1 MPVVDIDIDHR
12 VVLVMESNF
21 EIKEEFVESDQRLIE
36 NQLSTSTDPGDL
48 KNGPQGNSARAVK
61 TEIKDEFVEDDP
73 RYVESQISTS
83 LDMTDLKNEP
93 DDYSSDKAIKSE
105 IKEEFVED
113 DPRYLE
119 SQISTSLDMRDLKN
133 EPDDYNSDKAVK
145 SEIKE
150 EFVEDDPRYIE
161 SQLSTSLDLGDL
173 KNEDTSV
180 MESNFEIKEEFVESD
195 QRLIENQL
203 STSTDPG
210 DLKNGPQGNSA
221 RAVKTEIK
229 DEFVEDD
236 PRYVESQISTS
247 LDMTDLKN
255 EPDDYSSDKAIKSEI
270 KEEFVE
276 DDPRYLESQISTSL
290 DMRDLKNE
298 PDDYNSDKAVKSEI
312 KEEFVEDDPR
322 YIESQLS
329 TSLDL
334 GDLKN
339 EDTSGTLVTKNI
351 IYLFGST
358 TTSSLFGQQPT
369 APAPSLFG
377 TATSGTSGFG
387 TGTSLFGS
395 TTTTSAPSLFGTGF
409 GSTTTTGGFGGF
421 GGTTSTFGGF
431 GQQAQTSFFGKPAVP
446 PAAPQQVPPSKN
458 QQVLASVYSINVFND
473 ERDDILKKW
482 NMLQACWGTG
492 KGYYNG
498 QLPPIE
504 YDTQS
509 PFYRFKAMG
518 YNVIPE
524 HDNTDGIVKLVFNK
538 KIDEMKTQSEVL
550 KNGISGILGNKPNL
564 VVEINQIRAL
574 SANQTEVRI
583 VVQEKGVT
591 GTSRKIPASDLA
603 NFLNQPMPK
612 QQLSTV
618 MVTSITPYVTPSKAE
633 LEEYLKNPPS
643 GTDLQMWRAAIDD
656 NPDPKKYIPVPV
668 NGFSTL
674 RSRLLNQEH
683 QTGLH
688 QAFLDKVNKEITDL
702 KIRHSASV
710 AKSNELK
717 SKFYELQH
725 RILRILVKQ
734 ECTRKVGVAILPEEE
749 ILRGRLETMYQLLH
763 NPKQF
768 KISDH
773 ESSHTESVLS
783 ALGEE
788 NTDFQISGPSVLSAD
803 TSTYSKT
810 PSGCRQRGRKSN
822 PRDDLLITINE
833 KLNRSK
839 ADGHEKD
846 ITVYGENVAKKLRV
860 LLEHLTL
867 DYRKFVNF
875 TIRIFL

>member
-1 MPVVDIDIDHR
+1 MAF
-12 VVLVMESNF
+12 NF
-21 EIKEEFVESDQRLIE
+21 GNTAQSGFGTQPKLTGFGSTFGATPATTASTGFGGFGSPFGATSTQPPTGFGTAFGTPASAPSAFGTSTFGAAAASSTPSAFGTSFGAPTASVAPTFGAGFGTQQAQPSLFGAA
-36 NQLSTSTDPGDL
+36 STSTPSLFGTTT
-48 KNGPQGNSARAVK
+48 SA
-61 TEIKDEFVEDDP
+61 P
-73 RYVESQISTS
+73 S
-83 LDMTDLKNEP
+83 LF
-93 DDYSSDKAIKSE
+93 S
-105 IKEEFVED
+105 
-113 DPRYLE
+113 
-119 SQISTSLDMRDLKN
+119 
-133 EPDDYNSDKAVK
+133 
-145 SEIKE
+145 
-150 EFVEDDPRYIE
+150 
-161 SQLSTSLDLGDL
+161 
-173 KNEDTSV
+173 
-180 MESNFEIKEEFVESD
+180 
-195 QRLIENQL
+195 
-203 STSTDPG
+203 
-210 DLKNGPQGNSA
+210 
-221 RAVKTEIK
+221 
-229 DEFVEDD
+229 
-236 PRYVESQISTS
+236 
-247 LDMTDLKN
+247 
-255 EPDDYSSDKAIKSEI
+255 
-270 KEEFVE
+270 
-276 DDPRYLESQISTSL
+276 
-290 DMRDLKNE
+290 
-298 PDDYNSDKAVKSEI
+298 
-312 KEEFVEDDPR
+312 
-322 YIESQLS
+322 
-329 TSLDL
+329 
-334 GDLKN
+334 
-339 EDTSGTLVTKNI
+339 SGTGGGLFGGTTTTQSAGLFGGAATATTPS
-351 IYLFGST
+351 LFGST
-358 TTSSLFGQQPT
+358 TTPSLFGQQST

-377 TATSGTSGFG
+377 TATSGTTGFG

-421 GGTTSTFGGF
+421 GGNTSTFGGF
-431 GQQAQTSFFGKPAVP
+431 GQQAQASFFGKPAVQQ
-446 PAAPQQVPPSKN
+446 AAPQQVPPSKN

-498 QLPPIE
+498 QMPPIE
-504 YDTQS
+504 YDSQS

-524 HDNTDGIVKLVFNK
+524 HDNADGIVKLVFNK

-749 ILRGRLETMYQLLH
+749 ILRGRLESMYQLLH

-768 KISDH
+768 KGQVNEILATIKIMAGGCKQTVPSYRIDGEVEKEIKQFLKMEQNGISHLVRIIQSD
-773 ESSHTESVLS
+773 L
-783 ALGEE
+783 
-788 NTDFQISGPSVLSAD
+788 
-803 TSTYSKT
+803 
-810 PSGCRQRGRKSN
+810 KSLN
-822 PRDDLLITINE
+822 IINE
-833 KLNRSK
+833 SLKQKSLN
-839 ADGHEKD
+839 
-846 ITVYGENVAKKLRV
+846 
-860 LLEHLTL
+860 
-867 DYRKFVNF
+867 
-875 TIRIFL
+875 